1 MKNSK
6 TPTELYQLLQNVT
19 QYIIT
24 WAKPGMR
31 VSDVDARARE
41 MLGDYAPYFTHSL
54 GHGVGVQI
62 HEMP

>member
-1 MKNSK
+1 MKNNK
-6 TPTELYQLLQNVT
+6 TPIELYQLLQNIT
-19 QYIIT
+19 QYIIS

-54 GHGVGVQI
+54 GHGVGIQI